1 MVKEGIPPLYKKVM
15 GDIKALIDSGEYK
28 KDQLIP
34 SENELCKT
42 YNTTRSTVRLGLAEL
57 INMGYLTRRHGKG
70 SFVSEPKRGLGILSL
85 GGVTAGIGDQKL
97 TTVILQKQRKQDWP
111 IDFYYSLNKEE
122 KSRGCIF
129 FTRLRYIDNIPV
141 LYEET
146 YIGNIQLNGFV
157 VRNLENRSLFKILK
171 ENYNIEIQNG
181 EQRIW
186 AKTAGEQ
193 IGKLLSMKKTA
204 PIVHMKR
211 KLNTNIN
218 DLTLYSFIYC
228 NTEDYYLE
236 DFF

>member
-1 MVKEGIPPLYKKVM
+1 MLAKRKTSLYRRVMEDLKELIDNGHYKK
-15 GDIKALIDSGEYK
+15 GD
-28 KDQLIP
+28 LIP
-34 SENELCKT
+34 SENDLCRT
-42 YNTTRSTVRLGLAEL
+42 YNITRVTARRALSEL
-57 INMGYLTRRHGKG
+57 EKIRYIFRKQGKG
-70 SFVSEPKRGLGILSL
+70 SIVSGSNRGLGILSL
-85 GGVTAGIGDQKL
+85 EGVTTGVSDHDLSTI
-97 TTVILQKQRKQDWP
+97 ILEKPEKQDWP
-111 IDFYYSLNKEE
+111 LNFFYSLNKKEN
-122 KSRGCIF
+122 KNGCIY
-129 FTRLRYIDNIPV
+129 FTRLRNINKIPV

-146 YIGNIQLNGFV
+146 YISNLQLDTLV
-157 VRNLENRSLFKILK
+157 EKNLENRSLFKTLK